1 MLTGIL
7 EKVSQYLYSSS
18 SNYSVGKGLIDIEI
32 AINPVINLCVKT
44 VFSFIG
50 KEQ

>member
-32 AINPVINLCVKT
+32 AINPVIDVLAKNE
-44 VFSFIG
+44 F
-50 KEQ
+50 